1 MLLGQV
7 LHGRGV
13 VGWRREGDGPSSP
26 EGKRSKDTASLFG
39 STHNEI
45 PLGFSKGLSE
55 SPSEKFL
62 SVSSEKQTNNP
73 G

>member
-1 MLLGQV
+1 MAEV
-7 LHGRGV
+7 LW
-13 VGWRREGDGPSSP
+13 GWRTEGDGPSSP
-26 EGKRSKDTASLFG
+26 GGKRSKDTARLFG
-39 STHNEI
+39 STQDEI
-45 PLGFSKGLSE
+45 PLGFAKGLFK